1 MRNTTFAREQ
11 YYPSATTGNLAPSLP
26 LQQYA
31 GIYSH
36 PAYKELTLEYVNQT
50 LEINFE
56 RQSVKAKIKM
66 QPISGEYF
74 LGIAFSADNGDDPL
88 YVPAE
93 FKVDV
98 SGQAVELGLLLEE
111 AMAPEK
117 IWYERIYSQGR

>member
-1 MRNTTFAREQ
+1 M
-11 YYPSATTGNLAPSLP
+11 
-26 LQQYA
+26 
-31 GIYSH
+31 YSH
-36 PAYKELTLEYVNQT
+36 LAYKELTLEYVNQT
-50 LEINFE
+50 LEINIE
-56 RQSVKAKIKM
+56 RPSTKAKIKM

-74 LGIAFSADNGDDPL
+74 LGVGFSADNGDDPL

-117 IWYERIYSQGR
+117 IWFERTNNQGR